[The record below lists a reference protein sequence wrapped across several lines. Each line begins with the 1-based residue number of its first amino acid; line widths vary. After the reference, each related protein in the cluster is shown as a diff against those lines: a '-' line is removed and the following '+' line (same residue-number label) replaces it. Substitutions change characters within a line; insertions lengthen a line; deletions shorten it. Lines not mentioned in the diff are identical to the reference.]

1 MTEWT
6 LDQQR
11 QYLLGLAWTVQVTSE
26 DGDLVARVAELPGLV
41 AVGAKE
47 KELQREL
54 FAALEAMLDA
64 MLVEGDPISVPGN
77 AALPWDEGKAPPV
90 PVDSKRF
97 IGLSYDDGAL
107 REVSTQS
114 SAATHKAP
122 VALAA

>member
-97 IGLSYDDGAL
+97 IGLSYDDDTF